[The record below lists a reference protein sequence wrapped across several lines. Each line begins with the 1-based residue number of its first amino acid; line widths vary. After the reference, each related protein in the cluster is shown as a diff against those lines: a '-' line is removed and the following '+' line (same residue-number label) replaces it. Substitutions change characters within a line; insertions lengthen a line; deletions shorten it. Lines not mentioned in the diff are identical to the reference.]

1 MAAVLSPQATSDSPS
16 PSSLGSRSP
25 TSASLPPLITS
36 PAPCKSSGERNT
48 AFAAKSRISTY
59 SNTGNNTF
67 SQSRPQSLAFPLF
80 HSSLS
85 YSLVRDFAYP
95 HSEPLH
101 YGPPAESTSVSSP
114 ASEDMRRLSDWEA
127 PSGGWAAERWD
138 PTEQL
143 PMLSFSGGSRDGP
156 PFDEDDDLA
165 SPVITSAKHRKPKP
179 NMVGF
184 DQVHGRSHYD
194 AASSEGAGVRGGERT
209 TNPAGSSSRGQTSY
223 SQTDEEDHDRRDSH
237 FQATLPSRSYT
248 VPIIESDDFELVGDN
263 DPDDEELEE
272 SRYSRDYQFT
282 IASHD
287 EEMHGTA
294 IALFDFEKEN
304 QNELPLKEGQIIL
317 VSYRHGDGWL
327 VAEDPLTNES
337 GLVPE
342 EFVRLLREI
351 EGGLDGLIENREGTT
366 EPHALHTEDSA
377 EGTSGA
383 LSDGANDGAT
393 GADAEGAY
401 GANVDAAATEE
412 PAAAREV
419 VATKAAVRRP
429 AEDSPEEDSDGGIPL
444 TAEER
449 RELGGRSPTEEV
461 AKTPTQAEHGRYNG
475 TFYPPVV
482 SHFSTRRELFGNL
495 DKEESEPDSE
505 ASDGVMM
512 KVKDRKGGKSS

>member
-1 MAAVLSPQATSDSPS
+1 M
-16 PSSLGSRSP
+16 
-25 TSASLPPLITS
+25 
-36 PAPCKSSGERNT
+36 
-48 AFAAKSRISTY
+48 
-59 SNTGNNTF
+59 
-67 SQSRPQSLAFPLF
+67 
-80 HSSLS
+80 
-85 YSLVRDFAYP
+85 
-95 HSEPLH
+95 
-101 YGPPAESTSVSSP
+101 
-114 ASEDMRRLSDWEA
+114 
-127 PSGGWAAERWD
+127 
-138 PTEQL
+138 
-143 PMLSFSGGSRDGP
+143 
-156 PFDEDDDLA
+156 
-165 SPVITSAKHRKPKP
+165 
-179 NMVGF
+179 
-184 DQVHGRSHYD
+184 
-194 AASSEGAGVRGGERT
+194 
-209 TNPAGSSSRGQTSY
+209 
-223 SQTDEEDHDRRDSH
+223 DEEDHDRRDSH

-282 IASHD
+282 IASPD

-294 IALFDFEKEN
+294 IALFDFAKEN

-366 EPHALHTEDSA
+366 GPHGLLAEDTT
-377 EGTSGA
+377 EGTAGGPN
-383 LSDGANDGAT
+383 DNANDEAT
-393 GADAEGAY
+393 GAAENDD
-401 GANVDAAATEE
+401 GANVDAAAAEE
-412 PAAAREV
+412 ITITRQV
-419 VATKAAVRRP
+419 VATKATVRRP
-429 AEDSPEEDSDGGIPL
+429 AEDYPEEDADGGIPL

-449 RELGGRSPTEEV
+449 RELGGRSPPEEV
-461 AKTPTQAEHGRYNG
+461 ARTPTQAEHGRYNG

-512 KVKDRKGGKSS
+512 KMKERKGSKST